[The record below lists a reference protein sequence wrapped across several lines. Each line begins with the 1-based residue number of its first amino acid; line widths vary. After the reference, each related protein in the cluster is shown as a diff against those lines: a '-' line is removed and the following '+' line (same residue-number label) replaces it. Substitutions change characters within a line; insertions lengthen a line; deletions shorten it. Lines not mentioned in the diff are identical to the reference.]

1 MQESTG
7 GHGSADLSLKKKKKR
22 AERKEAHNAGVKSGT
37 DKCAS
42 LIIETKIG

>member
-7 GHGSADLSLKKKKKR
+7 GHGSADLSLKKKKKGQK
-22 AERKEAHNAGVKSGT
+22 EEAHNAGVKSGT